1 MNAAWPDAAETQP
14 KEHIDRTRNVAAVV
28 AWLATDACDEV
39 NGQVLHIQGN
49 LVRRIEGFRSAAEVS
64 VVGVWTYDQLRREAP
79 LLFDGIDSSIPTIDS
94 EIMKSFNAYR
104 IGTNA
109 ESVK

>member
-1 MNAAWPDAAETQP
+1 MNATWPDVAETP
-14 KEHIDRTRNVAAVV
+14 PTDHADRTRNVAAVV
-28 AWLATDACDEV
+28 AWLATDACQEV

-64 VVGVWTYDQLRREAP
+64 VGRVWTYDELTRRGP
-79 LLFDGIDSSIPTIDS
+79 LLFDGIDSSVPTIDS

-109 ESVK
+109 ESVN